1 MKLKRWTQEEINIL
15 KEHYGCSTQDIIL
28 SLLPNRTWSSI
39 LTMGKTLKIKR
50 KHIINKITRTKE
62 VFSKSNQ
69 DEILKLAGTISA
81 SEIAKKLNLSRCNV
95 YLFLRELGL
104 GNAFNY
110 GVSQSEY
117 KSNLKNL
124 RNLSGIYYIKNITN
138 KKFYIGVSINVGRR
152 ISQHLMELSKQKHC
166 NTEMQNDYNSGH
178 KFKFGIITE
187 GPNDVVE
194 LTKLEYQL
202 ILLNKDNGL
211 CYNKNLAH
219 TEIEINDE
227 QKERFWAKVDK
238 SGNCW
243 NWTSQAPDG
252 YGEFKLNKKT
262 YRASRISYF
271 LHTGENPQALVVCH
285 SCDNPLCVNPNHLF
299 LGSDATNAQDRQSKG
314 KGGRPKKCA

>member
-1 MKLKRWTQEEINIL
+1 M
-15 KEHYGCSTQDIIL
+15 
-28 SLLPNRTWSSI
+28 
-39 LTMGKTLKIKR
+39 
-50 KHIINKITRTKE
+50 TK
-62 VFSKSNQ
+62 KQ
-69 DEILKLAGTISA
+69 QKEILKLAGTISGN
-81 SEIAKKLNLSRCNV
+81 EIGR
-95 YLFLRELGL
+95 RLGL
-104 GNAFNY
+104 SQNAIHKYMRSKGISNAFCY
-110 GVSQSEY
+110 GLEQKKY
-117 KSNLKNL
+117 KESIYPLKEI
-124 RNLSGIYYIKNITN
+124 SGLYYIKNVDN
-138 KKFYIGVSINVGRR
+138 NRFYIGVSIDVGRR
-152 ISQHLMELSKQKHC
+152 ISQHLMKLSKQSHK
-166 NTEMQNDYNSGH
+166 NIALQEDYNSGH

-285 SCDNPLCVNPNHLF
+285 SCDNPLCVNPDHLF

-314 KGGRPKKCA
+314 KGGRPKKCT